1 MIPVS
6 KIQLEKGSNPFN
18 SAEIDEALRN
28 TKDLGDVKAGDVQV
42 VRYEGYDVLLNRHVY
57 VSAIKSNDGMF
68 SILRMFV
75 ILGRS
80 GKNVVYFSSDV
91 LVKGVTEGNVQF
103 ICDLG

>member
-28 TKDLGDVKAGDVQV
+28 TEDLGDVKVEDVKV
-42 VRYEGYDVLLNRHVY
+42 VRYEGYDVLMNRHVY
-57 VSAIKSNDGMF
+57 VSAIKSVDGTF
-68 SILRMFV
+68 SLLRMFV

-80 GKNVVYFSSDV
+80 GKNVVYFSCDV